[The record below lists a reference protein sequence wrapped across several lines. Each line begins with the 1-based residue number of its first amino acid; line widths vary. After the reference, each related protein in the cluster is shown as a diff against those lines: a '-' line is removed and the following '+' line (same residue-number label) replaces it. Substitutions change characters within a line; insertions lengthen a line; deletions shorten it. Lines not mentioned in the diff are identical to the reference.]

1 VTAPFRAGSRR
12 QRVLKIFRGTERTSR
27 PFGRACRTLK
37 SLVSDRTRTPR
48 GYCPAP
54 EAAQAA
60 SAGRES
66 LQSATNQSI
75 AREGAAVSQLACR
88 SCRAV
93 DGSLRQTSAS
103 LSHARGAS
111 QARRDPQAG
120 GDSRAR
126 QDPHARRDP
135 HAHRDPH
142 AREEPFPPPP
152 SPAVAAC
159 RLLGG
164 RMGVAAC
171 RLLGRRMGVAGCG
184 LLGRPLRVAGCG
196 LLGRRMG
203 VAGCRLL
210 GRRRRARRSCRSSR
224 SPSPARHDH
233 FRAHAR
239 PRPHRGERAVA
250 HVTTS
255 LCYGIE
261 TSHDGRMFA

>member
-1 VTAPFRAGSRR
+1 MTAPFRAGSRR

-88 SCRAV
+88 SCRGV
-93 DGSLRQTSAS
+93 DGSLRQTAAS

-135 HAHRDPH
+135 HAHQDPH

-159 RLLGG
+159 R
-164 RMGVAAC
+164 
-171 RLLGRRMGVAGCG
+171 